1 MFIVYG
7 KFDTWEGD
15 EKDLESYKVQQEK
28 FYEEHFLSYI
38 RDEAEQDSK
47 FLSKFVEACT
57 GSCCL
62 PYTTSGNSYVIEV
75 EFNLDVD
82 PEEAL

>member
-1 MFIVYG
+1 MYG
-7 KFDTWEGD
+7 KFETWEGD
-15 EKDLESYKVQQEK
+15 DKDLESYKVQQEK

-38 RDEAEQDSK
+38 KDEAERDSK

-62 PYTTSGNSYVIEV
+62 PYSTSDNSYVIEV
-75 EFNLDVD
+75 EFNLDAD